1 MKRIAGLVVMV
12 VSLYLAGCA
21 SGPKY
26 ADISSTISD
35 VAPEKGRLYIYRKAV
50 VGAAV
55 QPEVRVNDEVVGKAE
70 PKGFFY
76 IDRDPGSY
84 KVETSTEVDRAL
96 SLTLEAGETRY
107 VRLNIGIGFFVGH
120 VYPELVDNK
129 TGMEEIQTC
138 SYTGGQ

>member
-1 MKRIAGLVVMV
+1 MKRIASLVVIV
-12 VSLYLAGCA
+12 VSLSLAGCA

-26 ADISSTISD
+26 ADISSAISD
-35 VAPEKGRLYIYRKAV
+35 VAPEKGRQYIYRKAV

-55 QPEVRVNDEVVGKAE
+55 QPEVRVNDDVVGKAE

-120 VYPELVDNK
+120 VYPELVNNE
-129 TGMEEIQTC
+129 TGMEEIQAC